1 MRQINRAHRPTA
13 KRANQSV
20 LVDLRAV
27 AGHGS
32 LESVSYTH
40 LDVYKRQVKLIT
52 YYNENKDQYFTT
64 TERIARQILKDTT
77 SKEYAVEGYIFENN
91 PVVLTF
97 P

>member
-1 MRQINRAHRPTA
+1 MKTFSEVMFNSNFIYRPDL
-13 KRANQSV
+13 ANPRPSM
-20 LVDLRAV
+20 
-27 AGHGS
+27 
-32 LESVSYTH
+32 
-40 LDVYKRQVKLIT
+40 VKLIT